1 MSDDS
6 ENKEINNK
14 KEPKYSLPG
23 NHIDITDKKETI
35 DLSKI
40 LNEDCDLILFELP
53 KNFDKEKLK
62 QLKLKTL
69 ISNKKSQ
76 EMKFIKDYKCIS
88 YDESHPN
95 TKQSLA
101 VLKKKKNLVFKPINK
116 YIKVFEAIE
125 LLEPE
130 QNAIIKRKLKEKK

>member
-6 ENKEINNK
+6 DNKIK

-40 LNEDCDLILFELP
+40 LNEDCELILFELP
-53 KNFDKEKLK
+53 KNFNKEKLK

-69 ISNKKSQ
+69 SSNKKSQ
-76 EMKFIKDYKCIS
+76 EMNFVKDYKCIS
-88 YDESHPN
+88 YDESYPN

-101 VLKKKKNLVFKPINK
+101 VLKNKKNLVFKPINK
-116 YIKVFEAIE
+116 YIKVYEALE

-130 QNAIIKRKLKEKK
+130 ENAIIKRKLREKK

>member
-40 LNEDCDLILFELP
+40 LNEDCELILFELP

-62 QLKLKTL
+62 QLKLKTI

-125 LLEPE
+125 LHEPE
-130 QNAIIKRKLKEKK
+130 ENAIIKRKLREKK